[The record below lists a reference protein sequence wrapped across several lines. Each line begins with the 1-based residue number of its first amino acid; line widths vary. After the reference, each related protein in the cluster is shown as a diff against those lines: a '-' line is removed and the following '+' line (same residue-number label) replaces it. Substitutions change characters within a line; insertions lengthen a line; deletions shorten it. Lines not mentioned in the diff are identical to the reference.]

1 MMFQMMRRHAA
12 LAALLAA
19 TAAVAACNRSG
30 TLPDE
35 SAANGV
41 SDGAGA
47 STSSSGGGGGITV
60 SPLEEQRARE
70 REQLMQQLVIYFD
83 YDQAEILPEFNA
95 MLAAHGQYLAQ
106 NPNTQVR
113 LEGHADER
121 GSREYNIGL
130 GERRAQAVRRVLMLQ
145 GASGEQLS
153 TVSYGEE
160 RPATVGSD
168 DEAWRLN
175 RRVELVYR

>member
-1 MMFQMMRRHAA
+1 MRSSLLILLTAAAA
-12 LAALLAA
+12 LS
-19 TAAVAACNRSG
+19 VAACNRG
-30 TLPDE
+30 NTLPEDTG
-35 SAANGV
+35 AANGGGFD
-41 SDGAGA
+41 SGA
-47 STSSSGGGGGITV
+47 TTNSSGGGGGIAV
-60 SPLEEQRARE
+60 SPLEAERAR
-70 REQLMQQLVIYFD
+70 LMQQLVVYFD
-83 YDQAEILPEFNA
+83 YDTADILPQFNA
-95 MLAAHGQYLAQ
+95 LLQAHGQFLAQ

-145 GASGEQLS
+145 GATGTQLT

-160 RPATVGSD
+160 RPAQTGSD
-168 DEAWRLN
+168 DESWRLN

>member
-1 MMFQMMRRHAA
+1 MKSSFLIFVAAAA
-12 LAALLAA
+12 LS
-19 TAAVAACNRSG
+19 VAGCNRSN

-35 SAANGV
+35 STGPANGGGFD
-41 SDGAGA
+41 DG
-47 STSSSGGGGGITV
+47 STTRGQNDGGGGVTV
-60 SPLEEQRARE
+60 SPLEAERAR
-70 REQLMQQLVIYFD
+70 LMQQLVVYFD
-83 YDQAEILPEFNA
+83 YDTADILPEFNA
-95 MLAAHGQYLAQ
+95 LLQAHGQFLAQ
-106 NPNTQVR
+106 NANTQVR

-145 GASGEQLS
+145 GAAGSQLT

-160 RPATVGSD
+160 GAAQAGSV